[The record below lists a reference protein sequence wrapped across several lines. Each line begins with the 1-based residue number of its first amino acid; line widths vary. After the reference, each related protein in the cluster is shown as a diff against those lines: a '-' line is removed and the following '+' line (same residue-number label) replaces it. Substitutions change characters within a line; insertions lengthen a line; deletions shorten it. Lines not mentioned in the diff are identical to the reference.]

1 MSGAPLELWH
11 ILYVEV
17 WLLFTFDKS
26 IKKKLNMHF
35 IPIHGFYVKLL
46 SLMLSYLF
54 TLSSNAV
61 FLPALVV

>member
-26 IKKKLNMHF
+26 IKKIKHAF
-35 IPIHGFYVKLL
+35 HSYTWLL
-46 SLMLSYLF
+46 R
-54 TLSSNAV
+54 
-61 FLPALVV
+61 